1 MSSSIDSDPPSAGTR
16 TDRVF
21 KLAELLRA
29 QARSAPMTA
38 EALAEALRVSVRTI
52 YRDVETLRANGLA
65 VTGAAGVGFRFE
77 EERGEPAAMGRGSE
91 SRRLAVAPAPLDDR
105 VGLLRQAV
113 RAAHRA
119 PEADIVAKLANEA
132 RFDPAVGRRVL
143 AEASRLVGHL
153 RENRQNEGG
162 IDRFMHEYSLS
173 SEEGV
178 ALMCLAEALL
188 RIPDADTADALIEDK
203 IGGAQWEK
211 HFGKADSLFVNASTL
226 GLMISGR
233 VLRLGAGEGL
243 SAVLGRLIHHSG
255 EPVIRAAIRQAM
267 RIMGRQFVMGRD
279 IGEALQRARE
289 DAARGYRHSFDMLG
303 EAAYTDKDARN
314 YLNAYLT
321 AIAAVGAEAD
331 GAGPVA
337 SPGVSVKLSALHPRY
352 EPAQR
357 ERVIS
362 ELYPRLLQT
371 AEAAANV
378 DIGLCVDAEE
388 MERLD
393 LSLELF
399 SRLAQE
405 PSLKGWDGLGLAV
418 QAYSRRARPLI
429 EWLAD
434 LAGISGRRFMAR
446 LVKGAYWDTE
456 IKRAQEAGMSDFP
469 VFTRKEHTDVSY
481 LACAKAMFAA
491 GARFYPSLA
500 THNAHT
506 VAAVAEMAA
515 GREDWEF
522 QRLHGMGAPLYD
534 PLMGEGA
541 RCRIYAPVGGH
552 EDLLAYLVRRLL
564 ENGANTSFVNRIVDD
579 ALPVEE
585 IVADPVAIAERGGF
599 GPHEHISTPGAL
611 FAPRENSLG
620 VDLSDPEVTEN
631 LALSVAGLEAAAVE
645 IHAEPLTSAEGNSAV
660 SGKVAIAN
668 PANASMRVGMLVN
681 ATPALAADALARAIE
696 AQPYW
701 DGAGAEA
708 RAAIL
713 ERAASLYEANGVA
726 LMRLAVREAGKTWK
740 DAVAELREAVDFLRY
755 YAAEARRL
763 FAEPTVLPG
772 PTGERNTLKL
782 SGRGAFLCISPW
794 NFPLAIF
801 TGQVAAALAAGNAV
815 LAKPAEQTSL
825 IAYEAVRLLHQAGVP
840 RETLHLL
847 PGDGPS
853 LGEALLADPHLGGV
867 AFTGSTDVAR
877 IINRKLAARD
887 GPIIPL
893 IAETGGINAMIV
905 DSSAL
910 PEQVTR
916 DLIASAFQ
924 SAGQR
929 CSAARIAYV
938 PEETAERQIEMLA
951 GAMAELRV
959 GDPAWLST
967 DVGPV
972 IDVEAKQALDA
983 HAGALRAQGRL
994 LAETPLSPDARAD
1007 GFWVAPQ
1014 LYRVDGIEALQG
1026 ETFGPILHVATWA
1039 SDQLDE
1045 VIDAINAAGY
1055 GLTLG
1060 VHTRIEARAQHI
1072 IRRARVGNIYVN
1084 RNQIGAIVGSQP
1096 FGGEGLSGTGP
1107 KAGGPHYLARFA
1119 VERVASVD
1127 LTAQGGDAALM
1138 TL

>member
-1 MSSSIDSDPPSAGTR
+1 MPSSADIAPASSGSR

-21 KLAELLRA
+21 QLAELLKARA
-29 QARSAPMTA
+29 RHAPMTA
-38 EALAEALRVSVRTI
+38 EALAEALGVSVRTI

-65 VTGAAGVGFRFE
+65 VTGAAGVGFRI
-77 EERGEPAAMGRGSE
+77 AAESGSA
-91 SRRLAVAPAPLDDR
+91 SSGSDGASLRRRAVTPVLT
-105 VGLLRQAV
+105 GSISSLHQAV

-119 PEADIVAKLANEA
+119 PEADTVAKLAVEA
-132 RFDPAVGRRVL
+132 RFDPAIGRRVL

-203 IGGAQWEK
+203 IGGARWEK
-211 HFGKADSLFVNASTL
+211 HLGKADSLFVNASTL

-233 VLRLGAGEGL
+233 VLKLGTGEGL

-279 IGEALQRARE
+279 IGEALLRARD

-303 EAAYTDKDARN
+303 EAAYTDADARN
-314 YLNAYLT
+314 YLNAYLG
-321 AIAAVGAEAD
+321 AIAAVGAEAK
-331 GAGPVA
+331 GAGPVEA
-337 SPGVSVKLSALHPRY
+337 AGVSVKLSALHPRY

-357 ERVIS
+357 ERVLS

-371 AEAAANV
+371 AEAAAKV

-399 SRLAQE
+399 SRLAKE

-429 EWLAD
+429 DWLAD
-434 LAGISGRRFMAR
+434 LAEVSGRRLMTR

-456 IKRAQEAGMSDFP
+456 IKRAQEAGLADFP

-481 LACAKAMFAA
+481 LACARAMFAA
-491 GARFYPSLA
+491 GARFYPCLA

-515 GREDWEF
+515 GREDWEY

-534 PLMGEGA
+534 PLMTEKT

-585 IVADPVAIAERGGF
+585 IVADPVALAERGGF
-599 GPHEHISTPGAL
+599 APHEHISPPLAL
-611 FAPRENSLG
+611 FSPRENSRGL
-620 VDLSDPEVTEN
+620 DLSDPEVTEN
-631 LALSVAGLEAAAVE
+631 LALSVAEQEAGGDAV
-645 IHAEPLTSAEGNSAV
+645 HAVPLTVAKAEKAEAV
-660 SGKVAIAN
+660 PVLN
-668 PANASMRVGMLVN
+668 PANPSMQVGTVVN
-681 ATPALAADALARAIE
+681 TTPELAIE
-696 AQPYW
+696 ALTRAVEAHPSW
-701 DGAGAEA
+701 DEIGAEA

-713 ERAASLYEANGVA
+713 ERAASLYEENGVA

-763 FAEPTVLPG
+763 FASPMVLPG

-801 TGQVAAALAAGNAV
+801 TGQIAAALAAGNTV
-815 LAKPAEQTSL
+815 LAKPAEQTPL
-825 IAYEAVRLLHQAGVP
+825 IACEAVRLLHRAGVP
-840 RETLHLL
+840 VEALQLL
-847 PGDGPS
+847 PGDGAV
-853 LGEALLADPHLGGV
+853 LGEALLTDQRLGGV
-867 AFTGSTDVAR
+867 AFTGSTEVAR
-877 IINRKLAARD
+877 IINRKLAERD
-887 GPIIPL
+887 GPIAPL

-929 CSAARIAYV
+929 CSAARIAYL
-938 PEETAERQIEMLA
+938 PEGTAERQIEMLA

-972 IDVEAKQALDA
+972 IDTDAKQTLDA
-983 HAGALRAQGRL
+983 HAEALRAQGRL
-994 LAETPLSPDARAD
+994 LAETPLSSEASAD
-1007 GFWVAPQ
+1007 GCWVAPQ
-1014 LYRVDGIEALQG
+1014 LYRVDGIEALET

-1039 SDQLDE
+1039 SHQLDE
-1045 VIDAINAAGY
+1045 VIDAINSTGY

-1060 VHTRIEARAQHI
+1060 VHTRIEARAQHV